1 MQCSERVVALPDPK
15 NVEKHQPN
23 QHLRGSNPASYWRQ
37 VNFLRPLDFD
47 YGLIAE

>member
-23 QHLRGSNPASYWRQ
+23 QHLRRKVFGKLEAGKFE
-37 VNFLRPLDFD
+37 FLATHQL
-47 YGLIAE
+47 LITG